1 MGPITF
7 RAWSRKRSKLH
18 ALRRMHPAW
27 NIHLSDSGVYWA
39 SPVGASGIS
48 LRGTTPVLLTQ
59 AISFYIDPPLAV
71 AA

>member
-1 MGPITF
+1 MTITNGLL
-7 RAWSRKRSKLH
+7 SRKRKKLH

-27 NIHLSDSGVYWA
+27 NIHLSDAGVYWA
-39 SPVGASGIS
+39 SPVGAPGIS

-59 AISFYIDPPLAV
+59 AISFYIGPPLAV